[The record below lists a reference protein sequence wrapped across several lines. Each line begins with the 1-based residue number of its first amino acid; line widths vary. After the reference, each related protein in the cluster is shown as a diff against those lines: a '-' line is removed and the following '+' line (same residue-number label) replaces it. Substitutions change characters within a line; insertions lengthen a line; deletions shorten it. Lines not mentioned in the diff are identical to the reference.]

1 MTESVDATVEAIK
14 KAAKAQ
20 ADSEYKAEQQQT
32 YVDLLKEQSG
42 LEQQIAE
49 AEANLDAERQRR
61 GMRQDDVTGDW
72 VSGSGFWMED
82 SPWVAWTSDIDE
94 YKKSLE
100 ELQSAYDENQQT
112 LSDIEGEW
120 RGVAQAVEDS
130 QNQTVSYE
138 EAVSAA
144 VSTAQTEL
152 DNLTAAY
159 DKAYESARTSI
170 EGQIGLFD
178 TMKTSSELSISDME
192 KAMQSQTDYLNL
204 YSENLKK
211 AAEYGL
217 DDGLIK
223 SLSDGSEESAGYINA
238 IIQNIEKLGGSTEGM
253 PAAASKFVTEFNSKF
268 EETEKAKDTF
278 ADNVAKME
286 TDFDEKMGEIETRM
300 SKTVQNMEMTDE
312 ARKAAQDT
320 IKAYCDAIRSMTGEA
335 GSAAEAVANAAASH
349 LKTAPTTTPTATTV
363 TGHANGTLSAQE
375 DVYIAGE
382 KGPELIIG
390 ARGSEVFPTQETERI
405 LAAVNSAENAT
416 NAPEPTASPLPEND
430 LPEGMEAVKEYSY
443 LTADGQGSDAQPTGI
458 EYVEPEV
465 QAQTTE
471 EAAPAEEAPV
481 NTTAPAASDAQQEAP
496 ASSSDA
502 PSIGETVKRVII
514 EINGSGSIDV
524 GGMNE
529 ESVLDILTRHA
540 KPVLMSIIKGEI
552 FEEGDLAYD
561 F

>member
-1 MTESVDATVEAIK
+1 MLITQSDEYEGMTATCRDQYDELQRLNDQYNAACEQYGENSDAANSLRYQLDQLNDEFETNRQTVKEFVAECDGLVESHNKVMDAYNSSTSSIKDQELGTLALTQRLGELASQNTQTTASYTEMKAIIDQLNADVPGLGLTYDGVTESVDATVEAIK

-32 YVDLLKEQSG
+32 YVDLLKEQSS

-82 SPWVAWTSDIDE
+82 SPWVAWTSDIDD

-100 ELQSAYDENQQT
+100 ELQAAYDENQQT

-238 IIQNIEKLGGSTEGM
+238 IIQRLFEWKISAKPVHLILTGTRVNFYAAIQSLQPYRKGGDPGSIYYKIKLKEYREVRIRQVKVSSTGTVTVSGGSTR
-253 PAAASKFVTEFNSKF
+253 T
-268 EETEKAKDTF
+268 
-278 ADNVAKME
+278 DN
-286 TDFDEKMGEIETRM
+286 R
-300 SKTVQNMEMTDE
+300 
-312 ARKAAQDT
+312 
-320 IKAYCDAIRSMTGEA
+320 
-335 GSAAEAVANAAASH
+335 
-349 LKTAPTTTPTATTV
+349 
-363 TGHANGTLSAQE
+363 
-375 DVYIAGE
+375 
-382 KGPELIIG
+382 
-390 ARGSEVFPTQETERI
+390 
-405 LAAVNSAENAT
+405 
-416 NAPEPTASPLPEND
+416 
-430 LPEGMEAVKEYSY
+430 
-443 LTADGQGSDAQPTGI
+443 
-458 EYVEPEV
+458 V
-465 QAQTTE
+465 QAKTY
-471 EAAPAEEAPV
+471 
-481 NTTAPAASDAQQEAP
+481 
-496 ASSSDA
+496 
-502 PSIGETVKRVII
+502 TVKPGDCLYNISKSALGDGGRYN
-514 EINGSGSIDV
+514 EIYSLNKDKLKNPNLIYPGQ
-524 GGMNE
+524 
-529 ESVLDILTRHA
+529 VLQL
-540 KPVLMSIIKGEI
+540 P
-552 FEEGDLAYD
+552 
-561 F
+561 